1 MYHLSRHAAC
11 TIARANATRSKQQK
25 EKTLKETARRI
36 GSWTLEATAEL
47 LWPTRCAVCDEE
59 GSTLCEACAE
69 SLPYIDACRS
79 CPQCGAPFGSIQC
92 SECNPV
98 MLKATS
104 HDSLPF
110 TQAASAL
117 TFDSVVKRVV
127 SSYKDQ
133 GEQRL
138 AKDMAAIMARYV
150 SPAWL
155 AEKPIVTYIPA
166 TKSAINRRGFDHAA
180 LLARELSQALGLG
193 YVSLL
198 TQPKSL
204 DQRKLSRKRRQA
216 NMSGKFNLTPGAT
229 PPSTILLTD
238 DVCTTGATLYAASDA
253 LAIGGAKSIFCL
265 TFARVW

>member
-117 TFDSVVKRVV
+117 AFDSVVKRIV

-150 SPAWL
+150 PPAWL
-155 AEKPIVTYIPA
+155 AEKPPVTYIPA
-166 TKSAINRRGFDHAA
+166 TKSAVNRRGFDHAA
-180 LLARELSQALGLG
+180 LLARELSQTLELGC
-193 YVSLL
+193 VSIL
-198 TQPKSL
+198 TQPRSH
-204 DQRKLSRKRRQA
+204 DQRKLSRKSRQA
-216 NMSGKFNLTPGAT
+216 NMRDKFRLTPGAT
-229 PPSTILLTD
+229 APNAVLLID